1 MQRVPR
7 ARIVPALLALGLAA
21 CGGSGPAA
29 APTPALPTPP
39 PEASAPGGGAAAPV
53 ATDPAETGDLLPP
66 AVEYDLGETTIVQDR
81 FPEDSRFRNM
91 PVRLNGV
98 IAVPEGDAEPHPVV
112 VILHGTHP
120 GCPED
125 EAGVDRWP
133 CDPALEQ
140 PNYRGF
146 GHLARALAGAGYV
159 ALSINI
165 NAENTFG
172 FGEGTPGERLRQVV
186 DKHLDALSTASE
198 GGANSFGV
206 DLAGRADLDRLAFAG
221 HSRGAEAAYVLAH
234 ADAGGTMEKLPG
246 AEDGTEDPAGAVRT
260 PVLATAEILGDPNP
274 LGIDGLLMIAPAI
287 VFADPATGS
296 RVPLA
301 QILAGCDGDV
311 TRQEGKHFYEGARLA
326 NGQTEWATSVLL
338 EGANHNQFNDILGP
352 DPFGHGGRPDCETL
366 LDGAAQRDFLAR
378 YAVDF
383 LTTIFAEDAAATHE
397 AAARM
402 GMDPSA
408 PAPAELY
415 GLPARVSVLAPAAQR
430 QPILVPRSAE
440 ELSTHLAGGTVSAE
454 GVTTH
459 YCEPGYATPSMRPG
473 SEPCQHV
480 NLTIPGSPA
489 MVVVS
494 WDAPGAAWRFAL
506 PDGAGDLSGAG
517 VIGFRAAVDPLSPLN
532 AAGETPGFSVRLTD
546 GAGQTATVPTRPD
559 EPALAFPIGE
569 REPNEF
575 FGGEMFTG
583 LVPMTAIRVPLDGF
597 EGIDRSDIREIALV
611 FDGSASGSL
620 FLGDLEWTKIAP

>member
-1 MQRVPR
+1 MHL
-7 ARIVPALLALGLAA
+7 ARSNRLRYLAPALLLGLTA
-21 CGGSGPAA
+21 CNAA
-29 APTPALPTPP
+29 ATPP
-39 PEASAPGGGAAAPV
+39 APATVPATQASAATLAPGAAATPSASGSTAAGEDLPV
-53 ATDPAETGDLLPP
+53 
-66 AVEYDLGETTIVQDR
+66 VEYNLGETTIVQDR

-91 PVRLNGV
+91 PVRLNGL
-98 IAVPEGDAEPHPVV
+98 ISVPEGEGSHPVV

-125 EAGVDRWP
+125 EGGVDRWP
-133 CDPALEQ
+133 CDPAVER

-146 GHLARALAGAGYV
+146 GHLTRALADAGYV

-172 FGEGTPGERLRQVV
+172 FGEGTPGERLRQIV
-186 DKHLDALSTASE
+186 DKHLEALATAAE
-198 GGANSFGV
+198 GGANDFGV
-206 DLAGRADLDRLAFAG
+206 DLDGRADLSRLAFAG

-234 ADAGGTMEKLPG
+234 SDAGGTMEQLPG

-260 PVLATAEILGDPNP
+260 PVLATAEILGDTNP
-274 LGIDGLLMIAPAI
+274 LSIDGLLMIAPAI

-301 QILAGCDGDV
+301 QILAVCDGDV
-311 TRQEGKHFYEGARLA
+311 SRQEGKYFYEGARLA
-326 NGQTEWATSVLL
+326 PGQTEWATSVLL

-352 DPFGHGGRPDCETL
+352 DPFGHRGRPDCETL

-383 LTTIFAEDAAATHE
+383 LATVFADDATAKRE

-402 GMDPSA
+402 GLDASS

-415 GLPARVSVLAPAAQR
+415 GLPARVSVLAPAAER
-430 QPILVPRSAE
+430 RTLLVPRGAE
-440 ELSTHLAGGTVSAE
+440 ELRAHLAGGAVTAE

-459 YCEPGYATPSMRPG
+459 YCEPGYATPTVRPG

-489 MVVVS
+489 MVVLS

-506 PDGAGDLSGAG
+506 PEGAGDLGDAAAISL
-517 VIGFRAAVDPLSPLN
+517 RAAVDPLSPLN
-532 AAGETPGFSVRLTD
+532 REGETPAFSVQLTD
-546 GAGQTATVPTRPD
+546 GAGKTATVPTQPD

-575 FGGEMFTG
+575 FGGELFTG
-583 LVPMTAIRVPLDGF
+583 LVPMTTLRVPIAGF
-597 EGIDRSDIREIALV
+597 QGVELGDIRELALV
-611 FDGSASGSL
+611 FDQTPSGSL
-620 FLGDLEWTKIAP
+620 FVGDLEWLRAEQ

>member
-1 MQRVPR
+1 MSKPSHT
-7 ARIVPALLALGLAA
+7 RILPALLALGLAA
-21 CGGSGPAA
+21 CAGTAPAT
-29 APTPALPTPP
+29 APSATTPP
-39 PEASAPGGGAAAPV
+39 ATPSPAPAEAAPGGAG
-53 ATDPAETGDLLPP
+53 GDGPPP
-66 AVEYDLGETTIVQDR
+66 AVEYDLGETTILQDR

-98 IAVPEGDAEPHPVV
+98 IAVPEGEAEPHPVV

-125 EAGVDRWP
+125 EGGVDRWP

-146 GHLARALAGAGYV
+146 GHLARALADAGYV

-198 GGANSFGV
+198 GGANDFGV
-206 DLAGRADLDRLAFAG
+206 ELAGRADLDRLAFAG

-234 ADAGGTMEKLPG
+234 ADAGGTMELLPG
-246 AEDGTEDPAGAVRT
+246 ADEGTEDPAGAVRT

-301 QILAGCDGDV
+301 QVLAGCDADV
-311 TRQEGKHFYEGARLA
+311 SRQEGKYFYEGARLA
-326 NGQTEWATSVLL
+326 PGQTEWASSVLL
-338 EGANHNQFNDILGP
+338 DRANHNQFNDILGP
-352 DPFGHGGRPDCETL
+352 DPFGHQGRPDCETL
-366 LDGAAQRDFLAR
+366 LDGAAQREFLAR

-383 LTTIFAEDAAATHE
+383 LTTVFGDDAAAVQE

-402 GMDPSA
+402 GMDPSE

-430 QPILVPRSAE
+430 QSILVPRSAE
-440 ELSTHLAGGTVSAE
+440 ELSAHLAGGAVSAE
-454 GVTTH
+454 GLTTH
-459 YCEPGYATPSMRPG
+459 YCEPGYATPAMRPG

-506 PDGAGDLSGAG
+506 PEGAGDLSGASA
-517 VIGFRAAVDPLSPLN
+517 IGLRAAVDPLSALN
-532 AAGETPGFSVRLTD
+532 ADGQRPAFSIRLTD
-546 GAGQTATVPTRPD
+546 GAGATASVPTRPD

-569 REPNEF
+569 REPNTF
-575 FGGEMFTG
+575 FGGESFTG
-583 LVPMTAIRVPLDGF
+583 LVPMTAIRVPLEGF

-620 FLGDLEWTKIAP
+620 FLGDLEWSKAAP